1 MAAKQLNDRNK
12 SDRKNKKSPTRRR
25 ITTSARRR
33 RHELIGTVMNR
44 TKATLDAGK
53 RAFRNG
59 AEGTNGRK
67 VAPAKSMRRLVF
79 RYPKTELEAAIQRY
93 VDLFDFAPIGYV
105 TFDRV
110 GRIEE
115 INVTAT
121 RLVGRAHK
129 HLIGAPFVVCVAKTD
144 AQLFLRH
151 LLECRFSKGPVETEL
166 HLKTREGV
174 EFPVLLSSTPAS
186 SSMKN
191 GAMLFQTA
199 IVDLSARQRAEESLR
214 QSERRYRTLFDLV
227 PVAVYTCDAEGLIQ
241 EYNQHA
247 VELWGREPRTN
258 DPGEKFCGSL
268 KIFYPDG
275 RPMPHDKCPMA
286 RALRGE
292 KLTAA
297 D

>member
-1 MAAKQLNDRNK
+1 MKKVQATSPVRGSNSTGSVNGSRDGDGATVHAAPK
-12 SDRKNKKSPTRRR
+12 P
-25 ITTSARRR
+25 I
-33 RHELIGTVMNR
+33 
-44 TKATLDAGK
+44 
-53 RAFRNG
+53 
-59 AEGTNGRK
+59 
-67 VAPAKSMRRLVF
+67 F

-199 IVDLSARQRAEESLR
+199 IVDLSAR
-214 QSERRYRTLFDLV
+214 SERRNR
-227 PVAVYTCDAEGLIQ
+227 CDNRRGVIALCSIWCRSRFIP
-241 EYNQHA
+241 A
-247 VELWGREPRTN
+247 
-258 DPGEKFCGSL
+258 
-268 KIFYPDG
+268 
-275 RPMPHDKCPMA
+275 MPKA
-286 RALRGE
+286 
-292 KLTAA
+292 
-297 D
+297 